1 MTQVIEMSQEEKI
14 AMYMKC
20 KKLEL
25 IEMLISCNN
34 NLPKITVK

>member
-1 MTQVIEMSQEEKI
+1 MIQVIEMSKEEKI

-20 KKLEL
+20 KKLKL

-34 NLPKITVK
+34 NLPKMGIK